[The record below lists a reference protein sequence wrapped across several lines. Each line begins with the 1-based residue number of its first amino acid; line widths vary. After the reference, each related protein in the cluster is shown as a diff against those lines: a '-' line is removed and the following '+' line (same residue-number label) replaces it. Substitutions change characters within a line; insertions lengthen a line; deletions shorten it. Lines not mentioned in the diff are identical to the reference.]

1 MSKQHR
7 TIALLAILLGATTI
21 PAPSFADCTPSFR
34 MANLGGFGNRFNLY
48 AWSMQVF
55 NDRLYVGTF
64 NQTTGGEIWAYDG
77 AQWTREY
84 DAILGEEQPFAVIVN
99 AAQRPQPPAGKP
111 MALWMKSRKAQ
122 LGAWVCATV
131 YIVEDD
137 ALRAD
142 FERTS
147 DKRQKASPYPMAFVA
162 TEAEALAAARAALT

>member
-1 MSKQHR
+1 MDVAMKFFKSIEPGIYAG
-7 TIALLAILLGATTI
+7 TSAPLA
-21 PAPSFADCTPSFR
+21 SED
-34 MANLGGFGNRFNLY
+34 
-48 AWSMQVF
+48 
-55 NDRLYVGTF
+55 
-64 NQTTGGEIWAYDG
+64 DG

-142 FERTS
+142 FERSS
-147 DKRQKASPYPMAFVA
+147 DKRQKASPYPMTFVA
-162 TEAEALAAARAALT
+162 TEAEALAAARAALA

>member
-1 MSKQHR
+1 MGMAMKFFRQIEPGIYAGTDSP
-7 TIALLAILLGATTI
+7 LA
-21 PAPSFADCTPSFR
+21 SED
-34 MANLGGFGNRFNLY
+34 
-48 AWSMQVF
+48 
-55 NDRLYVGTF
+55 
-64 NQTTGGEIWAYDG
+64 DG

-131 YIVEDD
+131 YIVEDE

-142 FERTS
+142 FLRS
-147 DKRQKASPYPMAFVA
+147 ADKRQKATPYPMAFVA
-162 TEAEALAAARAALT
+162 TEAEALVAARDALA